1 MRVTLLTHLSIEEC
15 QKRLADPQAFEGT
28 RLRGDAL
35 AGAAIDRVSPYELRV
50 KWRWGPLYPFFF
62 AATMRRAGET
72 TGIEGRL
79 SPHQLLEAALGLSA
93 FFPEWIILPLAG
105 LAVLFTFALGCCAYM
120 SWFLAAASI
129 LAGFSSMILGGRRLY
144 RRAERDVLRVL
155 HDTIHASP
163 KTD

>member
-1 MRVTLLTHLSIEEC
+1 
-15 QKRLADPQAFEGT
+15 
-28 RLRGDAL
+28 
-35 AGAAIDRVSPYELRV
+35 
-50 KWRWGPLYPFFF
+50 
-62 AATMRRAGET
+62 
-72 TGIEGRL
+72 
-79 SPHQLLEAALGLSA
+79 
-93 FFPEWIILPLAG
+93 
-105 LAVLFTFALGCCAYM
+105 M

>member
-1 MRVTLLTHLSIEEC
+1 MKLTLLTHLSIEEC
-15 QKRLADPQAFEGT
+15 QKRLADPQTFEGT

-72 TGIEGRL
+72 TGIDGRL
-79 SPHQLLEAALGLSA
+79 SPHPLLEAALGLSV

-105 LAVLFTFALGCCAYM
+105 LAMLFAFALGCCAST
-120 SWFLAAASI
+120 SWFLAA
-129 LAGFSSMILGGRRLY
+129 GTSSP
-144 RRAERDVLRVL
+144 V
-155 HDTIHASP
+155 SWQ
-163 KTD
+163 